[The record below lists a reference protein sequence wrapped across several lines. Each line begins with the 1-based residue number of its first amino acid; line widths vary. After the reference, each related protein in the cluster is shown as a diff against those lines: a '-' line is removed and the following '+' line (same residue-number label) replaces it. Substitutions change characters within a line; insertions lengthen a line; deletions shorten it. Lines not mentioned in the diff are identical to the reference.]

1 MQGAGVRFLVGE
13 RRSHMPSGVAQKQV
27 RKEGRNDVEIILSL
41 QWWSL
46 IWSWSII
53 KFSIFLSSLG
63 TLSNPSLANTKRVIS
78 LDCKCAHVNLL
89 PETFPQ
95 LRIALKWNS
104 HIFNMAFMGDQGCH
118 CSGLMIFPQIL
129 TPTLPTTCSLASTTL
144 ELLTSSKV
152 PWHSVTQVLSSLPGV
167 LFYFSLHLLLF
178 FAWIPL
184 SNPQ

>member
-1 MQGAGVRFLVGE
+1 MQGAGARFLVGE
-13 RRSHMPSGVAQKQV
+13 RRSHMPSGVAKKQV

-95 LRIALKWNS
+95 RRIALKWNS

-118 CSGLMIFPQIL
+118 CSDLMIFPQIL
-129 TPTLPTTCSLASTTL
+129 PTTLPTTCSLASTTL

-167 LFYFSLHLLLF
+167 HFYFSLHFLLF
-178 FAWIPL
+178 FAWIAL